1 MGFTGWVEWPTLGPN
16 SIEMLDIDDKGSK
29 KRNFDLDNTKRRG
42 VQILRSESGPVGL
55 CAVP

>member
-1 MGFTGWVEWPTLGPN
+1 MGFTESVSWLTLWSNP
-16 SIEMLDIDDKGSK
+16 IELLDIDDKGSK
-29 KRNFDLDNTKRRG
+29 KRNFDLDNTKRPG